1 MELLL
6 LAAINILFDVAD
18 AANNSANQKYNN
30 VSSNVITLPV
40 IATDDVSGE
49 TIKTYAKSMEVV
61 YAYMIKMLVEGA
73 NRTRFDSDIK
83 TIYTQLPVR
92 TSLDASWLTR
102 FMSTLTFGAFNRK
115 GANLSSDAMIAFAES
130 AMFSI
135 QQSVAEGKSVLAGGE
150 SMEAI
155 YGESRTAVPTFVAC
169 EVPVST
175 LGRITTKTITVG
187 IKCTPKILSTTE
199 MLQFLTTNSSNFL
212 NVVNSEKALWNMNKI
227 RAKLLESR
235 VKSTKNTLGADYG
248 KLTAMMNKVKNSP
261 KPFVNLLMSKD
272 VYDMAVQNKFNLIN
286 PSDYSRLFNK
296 YPIAS
301 VGIINTDIDVLE
313 YSMGPVPVFQ
323 KSTIEDFTSDVS
335 KYEKE
340 LRSVIKFNK
349 YS

>member
-18 AANNSANQKYNN
+18 AAGNSANQKYNN

-40 IATDDVSGE
+40 IATDDISGD

-83 TIYTQLPVR
+83 TIYSQLPIR
-92 TSLDASWLTR
+92 TSLDTSWLTR
-102 FMSTLTFGAFNRK
+102 FMSTLTLGAFNRK
-115 GANLSSDAMIAFAES
+115 GANLSNDAMIAFAEG
-130 AMFSI
+130 AIHAFQRDM
-135 QQSVAEGKSVLAGGE
+135 VTGAE

-169 EVPVST
+169 EIPVST
-175 LGRITTKTITVG
+175 LGKITTKNITVG
-187 IKCTPKILSTTE
+187 IKCVPKILAPHE
-199 MLQFLTTNSSNFL
+199 MVQFLTTNSSQFL
-212 NVVNSEKALWNMNKI
+212 NVANSEKSAWNMNKI
-227 RAKLLESR
+227 RVKLLENR
-235 VKSTKNTLGADYG
+235 VKTTKSSLGADYG
-248 KLTAMMNKVKNSP
+248 KLTKMMDKVKNSP
-261 KPFVNLLMSKD
+261 KPFVNILMSKD
-272 VYDMAVQNKFNLIN
+272 VYDNAKQNKFDVLTTG
-286 PSDYSRLFNK
+286 DYNRLFNK
-296 YPIAS
+296 YPVAS
-301 VGIINTDIDVLE
+301 IGIINTDIDVLE
-313 YSMGPVPVFQ
+313 YSLGPVPSYQ